1 MNRRRLLQL
10 GAGTG
15 FAVACAAGTV
25 AWLKP
30 SAAAPALLLDAAA
43 RSCFSALANVMLDG
57 SLPTDA
63 ATRRVAIE
71 RHLERVQQIVAGLPP
86 HARTDLAQ
94 LLTLLDTRIGRWAL
108 MGAGRTWHDLPPA
121 QLVATLNGMRRSTL
135 ALRQQ
140 AYLALRELTMAAYFA
155 EPATWRRLG
164 YDGPRAI

>member
-15 FAVACAAGTV
+15 LAVACAAGAV

-30 SAAAPALLLDAAA
+30 SAPAPALLRDAPA

-71 RHLERVQQIVAGLPP
+71 RHLQRVQQVVAGLPP
-86 HARTDLAQ
+86 HARAELAQ
-94 LLTLLDTRIGRWAL
+94 LLALLGTRIGRWAL
-108 MGAGRTWHDLPPA
+108 MGAGNDWDDLPPTR
-121 QLVATLNGMRRSTL
+121 LVAMLTGMRRSSL
-135 ALRQQ
+135 AVRQQ

-155 EPATWRRLG
+155 EPATWRRLN